1 MYLYSN
7 LHGCDGGR
15 LLFDGSCLIAMNG
28 KIYGQGPQFS
38 LDEVDVTIGV
48 MDLDE
53 VRSARGGNNSRNVQS
68 SLNESFPRVYADI
81 EICRFT
87 NLRLSDSVEL
97 RNYLVEEEIARGP
110 ALWLWDYLRRSGG
123 RGFFLPLSGGG
134 DSSAV
139 ACIVAS
145 LGMLLYDAIEKG
157 NKGVLEDVR
166 RVVKDPKFTPK
177 SYKCIVG

>member
-1 MYLYSN
+1 MYSN

-68 SLNESFPRVYADI
+68 TLSEPFERIYADI
-81 EICRFT
+81 EICRYT
-87 NLRLSDSVEL
+87 KLPLSESVEL
-97 RNYLVEEEIARGP
+97 RNYLPEDEIAHGP

-145 LGMLLYDAIEKG
+145 MCMLL
-157 NKGVLEDVR
+157 
-166 RVVKDPKFTPK
+166 
-177 SYKCIVG
+177 